1 MQVRRSLEG
10 EMAGPVFQPG
20 TPILPIIELDYE
32 VLCWGVVCHRGGM
45 SGGHY
50 TQGDQ
55 GAARFDK
62 NKTECASG
70 PVTAYM
76 ASHVSTNWASE
87 GCKAP
92 ALSRATALETMGEVL
107 LHEWGRQGAE
117 GKRRNVK
124 RTPEGFDDSRHGH
137 LICDHLQ
144 IAQVYSCEMHSPL

>member
-92 ALSRATALETMGEVL
+92 ALSRELVKLVTWVRSYCMNEGGKEQKGNVGMWNEPPRVL
-107 LHEWGRQGAE
+107 TILGMDIWF
-117 GKRRNVK
+117 VI
-124 RTPEGFDDSRHGH
+124 
-137 LICDHLQ
+137 ICR
-144 IAQVYSCEMHSPL
+144 